1 MLHFVIACLFA
12 PERGM
17 IDFVGEPRL
26 VFRCEAEKGANE
38 WSLFAT
44 PELHASFTVFL
55 ELCCGADLL
64 SSELPA

>member
-1 MLHFVIACLFA
+1 
-12 PERGM
+12 M

-26 VFRCEAEKGANE
+26 VFRCEAGKGANE